1 MAIRKIA
8 QLGHPVL
15 RQRAQELPAGE
26 IPSAAIQ
33 RLMDDM
39 VETMRDAG
47 GAGLAAPQVHES
59 LRIAAIEVGDN
70 PRYPDLPGQPLLV
83 LVNPIITPLVDL
95 PLRDQD
101 SVTMYEG
108 CLSVHGL
115 RGRVRRPRKIRVQG
129 LDRDGAP
136 FDRVVEGLHRRSAF
150 GHRGSNLLR
159 GAGRMLREL
168 WRDLLLQRGHGQTTS
183 PNGVREGRPW
193 MLARAVRT
201 SSSCGRRSLA
211 ALLPEQRSDH
221 HGRGRS
227 STRRRDDT
235 RRSGGTAQTR

>member
-129 LDRDGAP
+129 LDRDGTP
-136 FDRVVEGLHRRSAF
+136 FDRVVEGL
-150 GHRGSNLLR
+150 
-159 GAGRMLREL
+159 
-168 WRDLLLQRGHGQTTS
+168 
-183 PNGVREGRPW
+183 
-193 MLARAVRT
+193 
-201 SSSCGRRSLA
+201 LA
-211 ALLPEQRSDH
+211 AVFQHECDH
-221 HGRGRS
+221 LDGVLFVDRAEP
-227 STRRRDDT
+227 STLCFLDEYARFVPTDARMIDGAT
-235 RRSGGTAQTR
+235 PT